1 MNQNDSED
9 QTSEPLQGGKREDP
23 VDLSTSKVIS
33 DTFFVSTSKIGVTLL
48 KPIRSIVLGRLLGP
62 ALYGLLSIP
71 AAYVQFL
78 VIFSNIGFNTAVVKL
93 IPEYLQKGR
102 RDMAAM
108 IYNAAVFLTLTLSI
122 FWCVLLI
129 VFAPWIAENIAH
141 QPEAAGPIRAY
152 ALIIPFLAMNAFYA
166 VAYLAVQRGKLRAG
180 ITVVH
185 GLLNI
190 ALPIAA
196 VLWRRDVVPVI
207 AGFLSAE
214 IIGALFFTVYFHR
227 RAIRHWTSGSGP
239 LVRGIKEVFG
249 FGFLFFF
256 AGLGWNL
263 INTVDRIMVKYY
275 LPAEQLGFY
284 AMAAIAITALS
295 VISSTAGTAL
305 IPSLT
310 AMRVSGDMEAF
321 RRQIRSTARIAL
333 MVLVPVVM
341 MIYSLAGDAFSIV
354 LPKFQPST
362 DVVKILVFVGIA
374 DIFCRTAWASMAAF
388 GKGGLSACAYLF
400 AAALNIVLNR
410 VLIPPMGITG
420 AAIATLVTFTI
431 LAVIL
436 QTIMWS
442 ISRTRISPRSL
453 FHPVLLASVYP
464 LLSLATGS
472 LPPWARVVIV
482 LAAGSAA
489 YKFLAAF
496 TGLIRKSDLETAAA
510 SLRPRGDVPHV
521 RLALKG
527 ISFLDRITR
536 R

>member
-1 MNQNDSED
+1 MNHNDSED
-9 QTSEPLQGGKREDP
+9 QTREPP

-33 DTFFVSTSKIGVTLL
+33 DTFFVSTSKIAITLL
-48 KPIRSIVLGRLLGP
+48 KPIRSVILGRFLGP

-71 AAYVQFL
+71 VSYVQLL
-78 VIFSNIGFNTAVVKL
+78 VIFSKIGFNTAIVKL

-108 IYNAAVFLTLTLSI
+108 IYNAAVLLTLTLSTL
-122 FWCVLLI
+122 WCVLLI

-141 QPEAAGPIRAY
+141 QPEAAGPIRIY
-152 ALIIPFLAMNAFYA
+152 ALIVPFLALNAFYA
-166 VAYLAVQRGKLRAG
+166 IAYLAVQRGKLRAG

-185 GLLNI
+185 GLLNV

-196 VLWRRDVVPVI
+196 VLWRRDVVVVI
-207 AGFLSAE
+207 AGFLTAE
-214 IIGALFFTVYFHR
+214 VIGALLFTGYFHR
-227 RAIRHWTSGSGP
+227 RAIRHWTSVSGP
-239 LVRGIKEVFG
+239 LVRGIREVFG

-256 AGLGWNL
+256 ASLGWNL

-284 AMAAIAITALS
+284 AMAAIVITALS
-295 VISSTAGTAL
+295 IISATAGTAL

-310 AMRVSGDMEAF
+310 ATRVSGDMKTF

-333 MVLVPVVM
+333 MALAPVVM

-354 LPKFQPST
+354 LPKFLPSAG
-362 DVVKILVFVGIA
+362 VVKILVFVGIA
-374 DIFCRTAWASMAAF
+374 DIFCRTAWASLAAY
-388 GKGGLSACAYLF
+388 GKGGLSASVYLS
-400 AAALNIVLNR
+400 AAILNIALNM
-410 VLIPPMGITG
+410 VLIPRMGITG
-420 AAIATLVTFTI
+420 AAVATVATFI
-431 LAVIL
+431 VLAVIL
-436 QTIMWS
+436 QTMMWS
-442 ISRTRISPRSL
+442 ISGTRISPLSL
-453 FHPVLLASVYP
+453 IHPALLASVYP

-472 LPPWARVVIV
+472 FPSWARIVIV
-482 LAAGSAA
+482 LVAGSAA
-489 YKFLAAF
+489 YKLLAAL

-510 SLRPRGDVPHV
+510 SLQQRRHVPHV
-521 RLALKG
+521 RLALMG